1 MEEKR
6 PPGAFLFQEYEK
18 HFAMLDRPEQG
29 DLVMAMFYYMRT
41 GEVPEGLSPVVR
53 MAFGFIRDDMDRD
66 TEKYRKKCEKNAN
79 NGKKGGRP
87 KNPEKPNGSEEN
99 PEKPNGFE
107 EKPTETE
114 RFSEEPKKAN
124 YNYNHNYNHNYN
136 YNHNSECIAAEPQ
149 EAPTPTQGEGYK
161 PPSLEEVTAYCR
173 EIQSTVNASAFHS
186 HYTGTGWTVNGIP
199 LHDWRAKLRYWDAKD
214 REDGKTTLPENRPG
228 YAAEPDPLDGL
239 F

>member
-41 GEVPEGLSPVVR
+41 GEVPEGLPPVVR

-66 TEKYRKKCEKNAN
+66 TEKYRKKCERNAN
-79 NGKKGGRP
+79 NGRKGGRP
-87 KNPEKPNGSEEN
+87 KNPEKPNGFEEN
-99 PEKPNGFE
+99 PKKPNGFE
-107 EKPTETE
+107 EKPTETD
-114 RFSEEPKKAN
+114 SENEKPKKAN

-161 PPSLEEVTAYCR
+161 PPSLEEVAAYCR
-173 EIQSTVNASAFHS
+173 ETESAVSAQTFHS
-186 HYTGTGWTVNGIP
+186 YYAGNGWMVSGIP
-199 LHDWRAKLRYWDAKD
+199 LHDWRAKLRYWDAKE
-214 REDGKTTLPENRPG
+214 REKGKTTLPENRPG
-228 YAAEPDPLDGL
+228 YTAEPDPLEGL

>member
-18 HFAMLDRPEQG
+18 HFAMLERSEQG

-41 GEVPEGLSPVVR
+41 GEVPEGLPPVVR

-87 KNPEKPNGSEEN
+87 KNPEKPI
-99 PEKPNGFE
+99 GFE

-114 RFSEEPKKAN
+114 RFSEEPKKA
-124 YNYNHNYNHNYN
+124 NYNHNYNHNYN

-149 EAPTPTQGEGYK
+149 EAPTPAQGEGYK
-161 PPSLEEVTAYCR
+161 PPSLEEVAAYCR
-173 EIQSTVNASAFHS
+173 EIQSAVNANKFHAHYSAN
-186 HYTGTGWTVNGIP
+186 GWKVNGIP
-199 LHDWRAKLRYWDAKD
+199 LHDWRAKLRCWDVEERGK
-214 REDGKTTLPENRPG
+214 GKTTLPENRPG
-228 YAAEPDPLDGL
+228 YAVEPDPLDGL